1 MPRLYSSALSVI
13 ILTVILSRWLEVYKY
28 QYAIFKFS
36 LVKDVVFVIIYQK
49 LAILCGGRA
58 AEEVVFDSIT
68 TGASNDIEK
77 ATQIARSMVTRYG
90 MSNKFGMM
98 ALETGGNTYLGHSG
112 QSSVSPETARLV
124 DIEVQ
129 NLIKNAYEIAKD
141 LLLNNREKLDEL
153 VAYLMD
159 KETITGEE
167 FMKILNK

>member
-1 MPRLYSSALSVI
+1 
-13 ILTVILSRWLEVYKY
+13 LEVYKY